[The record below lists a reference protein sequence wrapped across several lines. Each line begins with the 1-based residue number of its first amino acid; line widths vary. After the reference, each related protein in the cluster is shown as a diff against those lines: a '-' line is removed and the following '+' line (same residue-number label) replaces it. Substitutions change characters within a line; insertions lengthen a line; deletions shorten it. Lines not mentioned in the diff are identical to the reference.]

1 MKPLECLGTS
11 TMIILVDANKDNLQV
26 LSEIYDYQ
34 GDFLKAE
41 SEY

>member
-1 MKPLECLGTS
+1 MKPLECLGTL

-26 LSEIYDYQ
+26 LSEIYDYP
-34 GDFLKAE
+34 GDFLKAV